1 MTSNTLKEKILRHTV
16 TQELSASQTSTQVVN
31 EGLVNPP
38 LLIVHTET
46 APICTKPY
54 VQSKHGYNKYI

>member
-1 MTSNTLKEKILRHTV
+1 MTSNTLKEKRLRHTL
-16 TQELSASQTSTQVVN
+16 TQALSASQTSTQVVN

-46 APICTKPY
+46 TPICTKRY